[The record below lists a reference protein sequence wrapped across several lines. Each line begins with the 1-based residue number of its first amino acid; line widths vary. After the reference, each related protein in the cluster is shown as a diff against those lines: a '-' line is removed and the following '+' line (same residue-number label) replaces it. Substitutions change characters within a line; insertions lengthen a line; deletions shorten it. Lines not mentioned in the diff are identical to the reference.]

1 MIFMDKVF
9 DKWDSKVSISDPG
22 LKDYIN
28 LMPRNVYATQGK
40 QAGNKHA
47 KKEVHIV
54 ERLMNSL
61 MRGGTGRKIGGK
73 LIRGRGGT
81 GKKEK
86 MYKITI
92 DAFEIINQRTK
103 QNPVQLLVEAIENS
117 APREETT
124 RVKFGGVINLIPVDI
139 APQRRIDLA
148 LRNMGRAVVMRSF
161 DNKKSAEQALAEEI
175 ILASKNEPQSHAV
188 SRKIEI
194 ERIAKSSR

>member
-1 MIFMDKVF
+1 MIFMDKIF
-9 DKWDSKVSISDPG
+9 DKWDSTVSVIDLG
-22 LKDYIN
+22 LRDYIN
-28 LMPRNVYATQGK
+28 LMPKNVYATQGRQATNK
-40 QAGNKHA
+40 QT
-47 KKEVHIV
+47 KKEIHII
-54 ERLMNSL
+54 ERLINSL

-81 GKKEK
+81 GKKGK
-86 MYKITI
+86 MYKITME
-92 DAFEIINQRTK
+92 AFEIIHQRTK
-103 QNPVQLLVEAIENS
+103 QNPVQLLVQAIENS

-124 RVKFGGVINLIPVDI
+124 RVKYGGVVNLIPVDI
-139 APQRRIDLA
+139 APQRRMDLA